1 MLSGTVRAV
10 LMSWVTMRNVASI
23 CGVEV
28 DDQLVEVRRADRVE
42 AGVGLVEQDDLGVEH
57 QRPGQAGPL
66 AHAAGDLAGQL
77 VLGAGAGRPCS
88 IFSMTIVLISDSV
101 FLVCSRSG
109 KAMLS

>member
-28 DDQLVEVRRADRVE
+28 DDQLVEVRRAHRVE
-42 AGVGLVEQDDLGVEH
+42 TGVGLVDQDDLGVEH
-57 QRPGQAGPL
+57 QRPGQAGAL

-77 VLGAGAGRPCS
+77 APRRRAGRPCPS
-88 IFSMTIVLISDSV
+88 SP
-101 FLVCSRSG
+101 
-109 KAMLS
+109 